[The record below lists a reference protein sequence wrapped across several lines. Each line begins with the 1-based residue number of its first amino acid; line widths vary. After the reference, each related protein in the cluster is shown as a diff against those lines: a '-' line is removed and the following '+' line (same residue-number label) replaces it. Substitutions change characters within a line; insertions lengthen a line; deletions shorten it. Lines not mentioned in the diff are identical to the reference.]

1 MSYTRVSVKSEKMIS
16 VRLKNRQNESM
27 VTDRT
32 AVPLRTGLTGRGH
45 EGTCW
50 GNGNALE
57 ISHILILLRVHGC
70 LHWSKPVKLLL
81 ACAFYSIPATPQ

>member
-45 EGTCW
+45 EGTC
-50 GNGNALE
+50 
-57 ISHILILLRVHGC
+57 
-70 LHWSKPVKLLL
+70 
-81 ACAFYSIPATPQ
+81 